1 MESWRSAGDVLRWWR
16 TTVLGW
22 TQQQAADRLNVRH
35 SALSNWERGE
45 RAISLDLDEV
55 DDALA
60 GGRVLRDLLWSHG
73 TADGLEPGRIWS
85 GIFDGP
91 SRPVWMWIR
100 SVSPRVVVESEWGV
114 ARLEVVFDLG
124 PNGVFLTNGA
134 TVPDSPIVVQL
145 SSPGWV
151 DFGNGTLPPAVP
163 GAQILD
169 AIDLLRASSAQGP
182 LMDMFT
188 STLEA
193 RVASQDPVA
202 TDFANRAPDAVDSYL
217 HRGDGA
223 ARRWRPL
230 SEGLDAMERQRY
242 GDLRRARGLSLAAVA
257 DRLHDQTGLAVG
269 RDTLRRFETAV
280 GHPHDPE
287 LPVGLDHVLGAG
299 GRLSVVEHRSG
310 RGDGTVRFPSFWR
323 GPFWIAFDGPDEVWP
338 VPIVLQRGNFQR
350 DLELG
355 RPELIS
361 AHWFDPGVPLRIRAH
376 PDVRWRVGVGR
387 RAGAEAIDQ
396 NWAPINIDVAHQAIS
411 EIEGAMYDAVRK
423 STGDDRADEA
433 AAGDGDGAAEGPT
446 EGDGADDERLDQGD
460 DPAA

>member
-16 TTVLGW
+16 TSVLGW

-55 DDALA
+55 DDALD
-60 GGRVLRDLLWSHG
+60 GGRLLRDLLWSHG
-73 TADGLEPGRIWS
+73 TTKGLEPGRIWS

-100 SVSPRVVVESEWGV
+100 SASPRLVVESEWGV

-151 DFGNGTLPPAVP
+151 DFGNGSLPPAVP

-169 AIDLLRASSAQGP
+169 ALDLLRASSAQGP

-193 RVASQDPVA
+193 RVASQDPGA
-202 TDFANRAPDAVDSYL
+202 TDFAHRAPDAVDSYL
-217 HRGDGA
+217 HRGDA

-230 SEGLDAMERQRY
+230 PEGLDVMERQRY
-242 GDLRRARGLSLAAVA
+242 GELRRARGLSLAAVA
-257 DRLHDQTGLAVG
+257 ARLEEQTGLVVG

-280 GHPHDPE
+280 GQPHDAE
-287 LPVGLDHVLGAG
+287 LPVALDHVLGAG
-299 GRLSVVEHRSG
+299 GRLAVVEHRSG
-310 RGDGTVRFPSFWR
+310 RGDGSIRFPSFWR
-323 GPFWIAFDGPDEVWP
+323 GPFWIAFEGPDPVWP
-338 VPIVLQRGNFQR
+338 TSVVLQRGNFQR
-350 DLELG
+350 DLELA
-355 RPELIS
+355 RPELVS
-361 AHWFDPGVPLRIRAH
+361 AHWFDPDVPLRIRAN
-376 PDVRWRVGVGR
+376 PDLRWRVGVGR

-396 NWAPINIDVAHQAIS
+396 NWAPINIDVAQQAIS
-411 EIEGAMYDAVRK
+411 EIEGAMYDAARK
-423 STGDDRADEA
+423 STGDEAPDDRIDEADADES
-433 AAGDGDGAAEGPT
+433 
-446 EGDGADDERLDQGD
+446 GADDSDRAGHQRLDRGD